1 MTGYGGSNDHFGC
14 DNEMSYEL
22 VGALSNNCD
31 SSTGGRTFR
40 IKLLYFEQ
48 GKQQMATKKI
58 HLVYNIIYPTTHQI
72 KKKINLRRHYYCRYG
87 KR

>member
-14 DNEMSYEL
+14 DSEMSYEL

-40 IKLLYFEQ
+40 IKYRIFRT
-48 GKQQMATKKI
+48 GKTSGNEKFTEC
-58 HLVYNIIYPTTHQI
+58 IILSIPQHI
-72 KKKINLRRHYYCRYG
+72 KL
-87 KR
+87 KRKST